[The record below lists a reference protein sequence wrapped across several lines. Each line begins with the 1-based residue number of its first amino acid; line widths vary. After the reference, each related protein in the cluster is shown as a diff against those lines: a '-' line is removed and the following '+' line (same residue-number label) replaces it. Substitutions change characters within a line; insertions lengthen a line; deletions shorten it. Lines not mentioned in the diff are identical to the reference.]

1 MQAKIKSAAWFA
13 GGLVAG
19 VGVALVS
26 SAVNSSALA
35 AVALIV
41 TLGAGIFLGRSSCD
55 AVTPPADDEADDWPM
70 TPDKSIPLDHTHGEE
85 DDENADL

>member
-1 MQAKIKSAAWFA
+1 MQNKIKSAAWFA
-13 GGLVAG
+13 GGLAAG
-19 VGVALVS
+19 VGIALVS
-26 SAVNSSALA
+26 SAVNSSDLA

-55 AVTPPADDEADDWPM
+55 AVVPPGDDENDWPM
-70 TPDKSIPLDHTHGEE
+70 IPDKSIPMDHTHGED

>member
-1 MQAKIKSAAWFA
+1 MQTKIKSAAWFA
-13 GGLVAG
+13 GGLAAG
-19 VGVALVS
+19 VGIALVS
-26 SAVNSSALA
+26 SAVNSSTLA

-55 AVTPPADDEADDWPM
+55 AVEPPADDENDWPM
-70 TPDKSIPLDHTHGEE
+70 IPDKSIPMDHTHGEA

>member
-1 MQAKIKSAAWFA
+1 MQNKIKSAAWFA
-13 GGLVAG
+13 GGLAAG
-19 VGVALVS
+19 VGIALVS

-41 TLGAGIFLGRSSCD
+41 TLGARIFLGRSSCD
-55 AVTPPADDEADDWPM
+55 AVAPPEDDEEEDWPM
-70 TPDKSIPLDHTHGEE
+70 IPEKSIPMDHTHGEG

>member
-1 MQAKIKSAAWFA
+1 MQNKIKSAAWFA
-13 GGLVAG
+13 GGLAAG
-19 VGVALVS
+19 VGIALVS

-55 AVTPPADDEADDWPM
+55 AVAPPDDDENDWPM
-70 TPDKSIPLDHTHGEE
+70 IPDKSIPMDHTHGED

>member
-1 MQAKIKSAAWFA
+1 MQAKIKSTAWFA
-13 GGLVAG
+13 GGLAVG

-26 SAVNSSALA
+26 SCVNSSALA

-55 AVTPPADDEADDWPM
+55 AVAPPAEDKNDWPM
-70 TPDKSIPLDHTHGEE
+70 IPDKSIPMDHTHGEA
-85 DDENADL
+85 DDEDADL